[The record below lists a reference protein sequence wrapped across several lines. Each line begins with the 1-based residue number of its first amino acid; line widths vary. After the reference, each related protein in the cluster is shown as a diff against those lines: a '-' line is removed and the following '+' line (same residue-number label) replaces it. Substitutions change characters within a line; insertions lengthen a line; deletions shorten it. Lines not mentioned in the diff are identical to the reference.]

1 MAITV
6 DGERIEDAAVQREV
20 ERLRPHYERT
30 FADKDPQERQAQL
43 LEWSRENVVER
54 VLLAQHARASGIQ
67 IPKTE
72 VEAAVE
78 QIKKQLADDQ
88 QLREEFGT
96 ADEKNITEQIE
107 SRMKVEQVLQE
118 LCNGLPD
125 PSAEAV
131 TKYYEQNKE
140 KFQSPE
146 QVRAAHLVK
155 HISWQTDESAAQ
167 ETMMKAAAELKEGT
181 PFEVA
186 VAKYSDC
193 PDNAGD
199 LGYITRGQMVEEFD
213 DVVFNLG
220 TDEPSE
226 VFRTRFGF
234 HIARIYD
241 RRPAALLPL
250 NQVEDQITSELKEQM
265 CNKAVDEF
273 IDQLKSKAQIRE
285 I

>member
-6 DGERIEDAAVQREV
+6 GGEKIEDAAVQREV
-20 ERLRPHYERT
+20 ERLRPHYERA
-30 FADKDPQERQAQL
+30 FADKDPEERQAQL
-43 LEWSRENVVER
+43 LEWSRENVIER

-67 IPKTE
+67 IPKAE
-72 VEAAVE
+72 VEAAFE
-78 QIKKQLADDQ
+78 QIRKQLADDE

-96 ADEKNITEQIE
+96 ADEKSITEQIE
-107 SRMKVEQVLQE
+107 SRMKVERMLQD
-118 LCNGLPD
+118 LCNNVPD
-125 PSAEAV
+125 PSPEEVARF
-131 TKYYEQNKE
+131 YEQNKE

-155 HISWQTDESAAQ
+155 HISWQTDESAAHQ
-167 ETMMKAAAELKEGT
+167 TIMKAAAELKDGT

-220 TDEPSE
+220 TDELSE

-241 RRPAALLPL
+241 RRPAAPL
-250 NQVEDQITSELKEQM
+250 ALKQVKDQITSELKEQM
-265 CNKAVDEF
+265 RNNAVDEF
-273 IDQLKSKAQIRE
+273 IDQLKNKAQIRE
-285 I
+285 T

>member
-6 DGERIEDAAVQREV
+6 DGERIEEAAVQREV

-30 FADKDPQERQAQL
+30 FADKDPEERQAQL
-43 LEWSRENVVER
+43 LEWSRENVIER
-54 VLLAQHARASGIQ
+54 VLLAQHAQASGIQ
-67 IPKTE
+67 IPRAE
-72 VEAAVE
+72 VEAAFE
-78 QIKKQLADDQ
+78 QIRKQLADNE
-88 QLREEFGT
+88 QLSEEFGT
-96 ADEKNITEQIE
+96 SDENRIAEQIE
-107 SRMKVEQVLQE
+107 SRMKVERMLQD
-118 LCNGLPD
+118 LCNSVPD
-125 PSAEAV
+125 PSPEEVA
-131 TKYYEQNKE
+131 KHYEQNKD

-155 HISWQTDESAAQ
+155 HINWQTDESAAH
-167 ETMMKAAAELKEGT
+167 ETIMKAVAELKDGK

-220 TDEPSE
+220 TDELSE

-250 NQVEDQITSELKEQM
+250 KQVKDQITGELKEQM
-265 CNKAVDEF
+265 RNKAVDEF
-273 IDQLKSKAQIRE
+273 IDQLRSKAQIRE
-285 I
+285 V